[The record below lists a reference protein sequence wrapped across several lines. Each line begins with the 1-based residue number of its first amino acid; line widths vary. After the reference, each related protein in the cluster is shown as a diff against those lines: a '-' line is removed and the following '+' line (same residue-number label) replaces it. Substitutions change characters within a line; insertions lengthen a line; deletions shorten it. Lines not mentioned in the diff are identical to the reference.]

1 MSDEMSS
8 KFEPFLSGFC
18 LCSHINEAKPNVC
31 QDGVKN
37 RVIGPAP
44 AKSDLSL

>member
-1 MSDEMSS
+1 MSDEMS
-8 KFEPFLSGFC
+8 
-18 LCSHINEAKPNVC
+18 SHINEAKPNVC
-31 QDGVKN
+31 HDGVTH